1 MIFYSANSTTTNFFV
16 IKNFPRKIEAYN
28 YYYTQAA
35 APGKEENPFLVDDA
49 GALSGDKS
57 SSIRVAGPP
66 ARPPPP
72 KTSNLN
78 FASPAKSAFD
88 DLNDSIRSA
97 LTSGSPLKST
107 GGLRMGEQMGQQ
119 QHVAGMMYSSSSFQQ
134 HAFAPLQQSHSSPV
148 KGNVQSVSSNNGGGS
163 QIY

>member
-1 MIFYSANSTTTNFFV
+1 LY
-16 IKNFPRKIEAYN
+16 KNFTIKAYN

-35 APGKEENPFLVDDA
+35 APVKEENPFLVDDA

-57 SSIRVAGPP
+57 SSNRVAGPP

-72 KTSNLN
+72 KTSLSY
-78 FASPAKSAFD
+78 ASPAKSAFD

-97 LTSGSPLKST
+97 LASGSPHKSS
-107 GGLRMGEQMGQQ
+107 GGFRSVEHGLGQQ

-134 HAFAPLQQSHSSPV
+134 HAFAPQQSQTMHSSPV

>member
-1 MIFYSANSTTTNFFV
+1 M
-16 IKNFPRKIEAYN
+16 
-28 YYYTQAA
+28 
-35 APGKEENPFLVDDA
+35 DDA

-57 SSIRVAGPP
+57 SSNRVAGPP

-72 KTSNLN
+72 KTSISSY
-78 FASPAKSAFD
+78 ASPAKSAFD

-97 LTSGSPLKST
+97 LTSGSPHKSS
-107 GGLRMGEQMGQQ
+107 GGFRSVEQMGQQ
-119 QHVAGMMYSSSSFQQ
+119 QNVAGMMYSSSSFQQ
-134 HAFAPLQQSHSSPV
+134 HAFAPSQQSQTIMHSSPV

>member
-1 MIFYSANSTTTNFFV
+1 M
-16 IKNFPRKIEAYN
+16 
-28 YYYTQAA
+28 
-35 APGKEENPFLVDDA
+35 DDA

-57 SSIRVAGPP
+57 SSNRIAGPP

-72 KTSNLN
+72 KTSNSSY
-78 FASPAKSAFD
+78 ASPAKSAFD

-97 LTSGSPLKST
+97 LNSGSPHKSS
-107 GGLRMGEQMGQQ
+107 GGFRSVEMGQQ
-119 QHVAGMMYSSSSFQQ
+119 QNVAGMMYSSSSFQQ
-134 HAFAPLQQSHSSPV
+134 HAFAPSQQSQTMHSSPV